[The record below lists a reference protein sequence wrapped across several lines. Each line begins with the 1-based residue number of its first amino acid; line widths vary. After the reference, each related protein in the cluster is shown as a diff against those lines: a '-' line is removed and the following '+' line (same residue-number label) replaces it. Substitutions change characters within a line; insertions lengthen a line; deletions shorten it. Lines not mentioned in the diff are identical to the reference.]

1 MNRFLRG
8 AALGAL
14 TLAAAAAL
22 AGAASA
28 QTYGRLVVFGDSLSD
43 NGNLYAASGNTAP
56 ASPPYFQGRF
66 SNGPVF
72 TELLG
77 FTALR
82 GAIPTSAVSGSVNF
96 AYGGARTDNNVA
108 FPPGMRQQLT
118 TYLGRGGTF
127 GSGDL
132 VSILG
137 GANNIFQSIGAFAV
151 LPPASQ
157 GNPTGFVDPTIRAA
171 VTDINFLVGDVASRG
186 AGTVLV
192 TNLPRLGLTP
202 QFRPT
207 PVAALAD
214 YAGSQFNSQLQTALL
229 TLAPTR
235 PNTNIILF
243 DLAKVSDVLA
253 ANPGRFG
260 LTDVTNQCLNT
271 TTGVACSNPD
281 GYLYWDGVHPTAAG
295 HRLIATL
302 ANDYLYYGDLASN
315 ATLQGETAFRHREDA
330 LDQATARLSG
340 KDAWTA
346 GTSLHGGAFYDAA
359 DFDARGEASDGES
372 TSYGAHLGLES
383 GTETLRFGLSGAWRV
398 ADVEAGPTDFE
409 LQTLSLDLYGGWR
422 SGNVFVNGAVG
433 VASEDFN
440 DINRVSSLSPLVQ
453 TATTRG
459 FSSGARAQAGLWLD
473 AGGIA
478 VSPRVAVTWASS
490 EIDGYTEQ
498 GFAASYQY
506 QDREVKGVT
515 AEASVRAEG
524 DMGGFGFFVEGGYR
538 DSLDDSSE
546 AVRVGIAG
554 NPAQVLS
561 RPFDDPFGG
570 SILASAGLTGD
581 VGPFDLEV
589 GYRGRFGD
597 HADSHTGGITLTLP
611 LS

>member
-14 TLAAAAAL
+14 TLAAATAL
-22 AGAASA
+22 ASAASA
-28 QTYGRLVVFGDSLSD
+28 QTYNRLVVFGDSLSD
-43 NGNLYAASGNTAP
+43 NGNLYAASFNTQP
-56 ASPPYFQGRF
+56 QSPPYFQGRF

-77 FTALR
+77 FNALR
-82 GAIPTSAVSGSVNF
+82 GAISTSSVTGSVNF
-96 AYGGARTDNNVA
+96 AYGGSRTDNVVA

-151 LPPASQ
+151 LPPTSQ

-171 VTDINFLVGDVASRG
+171 VADMNFLVNDVASRG
-186 AGTVLV
+186 AGTILV

-207 PVAALAD
+207 PLAALAD
-214 YAGSQFNSQLQTALL
+214 YAGGQFNSQLQNALL

-260 LTDVTNQCLNT
+260 LTDATSQCLNT
-271 TTGVACSNPD
+271 TTGAVCANPD
-281 GYLYWDGVHPTAAG
+281 GFLYWDGVHPTAAG

-302 ANDYLYYGDLASN
+302 ASDYLYYGDRAASS
-315 ATLQGETAFRHREDA
+315 TIQGETAFRHREDA
-330 LDQATARLSG
+330 MDGATARLSG
-340 KDAWTA
+340 RDAWQA
-346 GTSLHGGAFYDAA
+346 GTTIVGGVMYDTA
-359 DFDARGEASDGES
+359 DIDQRGFASAGET
-372 TSYGAHLGLES
+372 TSYGGNVGLES
-383 GTETLRFGLSGAWRV
+383 GTESLRFGVTGAWRV
-398 ADVEAGPTDFE
+398 ADVTAGATSFQ

-422 SGNVFVNGAVG
+422 SGNVFVNGVVG

-440 DINRVSSLSPLVQ
+440 DINRFSALPGLEQ
-453 TATTRG
+453 TGTTRG
-459 FSSGARAQAGLWLD
+459 FSSGARVQAGVWFD

-478 VSPRVAVTWASS
+478 ISPRVAVAYVSS
-490 EIDGYTEQ
+490 DIEGYTEQ
-498 GFAASYQY
+498 GFAASYEY
-506 QDREVKGVT
+506 RDREVKGITGEV
-515 AEASVRAEG
+515 ALRAEG
-524 DMGGFGFFVEGGYR
+524 DVGGFGVHVEGGYR
-538 DSLDDSSE
+538 DSLDDSSQ

-561 RPFDDPFGG
+561 RRFDDPFGG
-570 SILASAGLTGD
+570 SFLASAGVSGQM
-581 VGPFDLEV
+581 GPFDLEI

-597 HADSHTGGITLTLP
+597 SADSHTGGITLTLP

>member
-8 AALGAL
+8 AALGAM

-28 QTYGRLVVFGDSLSD
+28 QTYNRLVVFGDSLSD
-43 NGNLYAASGNTAP
+43 NGNLYAASFNTQP

-77 FTALR
+77 FNAVR
-82 GAIPTSAVSGSVNF
+82 GAIPTSSVTGSVNF
-96 AYGGARTDNNVA
+96 AYGGSRTDNVVA

-127 GSGDL
+127 GPGDL

-151 LPPASQ
+151 LPPTSQ

-171 VTDINFLVGDVASRG
+171 VSDMNFLVSDVASRG

-207 PVAALAD
+207 PLAALAD

-260 LTDVTNQCLNT
+260 LTDATNQCLNT
-271 TTGVACSNPD
+271 NTGAVCANPD
-281 GYLYWDGVHPTAAG
+281 GFLYWDGVHPTAAG

-302 ANDYLYYGDLASN
+302 ANDYLYYGDRAASS
-315 ATLQGETAFRHREDA
+315 TFQGETAFRHREDA
-330 LDQATARLSG
+330 LDAASARLSG
-340 KDAWTA
+340 SAAWVA
-346 GTSLHGGAFYDAA
+346 GTVLTGGVMYDTA
-359 DFDARGEASDGES
+359 DFDARGFADAGES
-372 TSYGAHLGLES
+372 TSYGANVGLES
-383 GTETLRFGLSGAWRV
+383 GTETLRVGVSGAWRV
-398 ADVEAGPTDFE
+398 ADVTAGPTSFQ
-409 LQTLSLDLYGGWR
+409 LQSLSLDLYGGWR
-422 SGNVFVNGAVG
+422 SDNLFVNGAVG
-433 VASEDFN
+433 VASDDYN
-440 DINRVSSLSPLVQ
+440 DITRFSALPGLVQ
-453 TATTRG
+453 TGTTRG
-459 FSSGARAQAGLWLD
+459 LSSGARVQAGLWLD

-478 VSPRVAVTWASS
+478 VSPRVAVTYASS
-490 EIDGYTEQ
+490 EVDGYTEQ
-498 GFAASYQY
+498 GFAASYEY
-506 QDREVKGVT
+506 RDRDVKGITGEV
-515 AEASVRAEG
+515 ALRAEG
-524 DMGGFGFFVEGGYR
+524 EVGGLGVFVEGGYR
-538 DSLDDSSE
+538 DSLDDSSQ

-554 NPAQVLS
+554 NPAQVLA
-561 RPFDDPFGG
+561 RDVEDPFGG
-570 SILASAGLTGD
+570 SFLASAGVSGAM
-581 VGPFDLEV
+581 GPLKLQI

-611 LS
+611 FS